1 MLRIFNQNI
10 SQWELLLFA
19 GDIGIF
25 CLSVL
30 VGLNLQP
37 KLSETFWYLLAQDKY
52 TLFLIGLTY
61 LTVLYIA
68 DLYDIYLDFRS
79 RLNISRVILSA
90 LAGTLLVFL
99 LFYYVSGPYMSS
111 SFIEWQGLAFTWLLA
126 LWRYSFSVF
135 ALPHRLCRQVLI
147 VGAGKTGRR
156 IAAALHQ
163 CPSCGLSV
171 AGFVDDDPNKCNTV
185 IDGAPVLG
193 KSDQLKELVDQHKIS
208 MLVLAITHEKSPA
221 LINALTRLSFNGCQ
235 LVDMPNLFEFLTAK
249 VPIDYITDI
258 WLFLHNL
265 NRSRLMYRQFKK
277 VTDLAIT
284 LCGLALTWPL
294 FILISV
300 AIRLDSPGPI
310 FFRQERFGKD
320 GKPFQIVKF
329 RTMVQDA
336 ERFGAQWA
344 CKNDPRITRV
354 GRILRKLRLDELP
367 QLINI
372 FKGEMSLIGPRPERE
387 VFIREFQEPCPE
399 IRQGRRANDAPG
411 TMVICNMK
419 ERLPYYSH
427 RLVVKPGLTGWAQ
440 VMYPY
445 AASIEDTREKL
456 CYDLYYIKNMGFFLD
471 LAIIL
476 KTIRIILF
484 GRGR

>member
-1 MLRIFNQNI
+1 
-10 SQWELLLFA
+10 
-19 GDIGIF
+19 
-25 CLSVL
+25 V
-30 VGLNLQP
+30 
-37 KLSETFWYLLAQDKY
+37 
-52 TLFLIGLTY
+52 
-61 LTVLYIA
+61 
-68 DLYDIYLDFRS
+68 
-79 RLNISRVILSA
+79 
-90 LAGTLLVFL
+90 
-99 LFYYVSGPYMSS
+99 
-111 SFIEWQGLAFTWLLA
+111 
-126 LWRYSFSVF
+126 
-135 ALPHRLCRQVLI
+135 
-147 VGAGKTGRR
+147 
-156 IAAALHQ
+156 
-163 CPSCGLSV
+163 
-171 AGFVDDDPNKCNTV
+171 
-185 IDGAPVLG
+185 PVLG

-208 MLVLAITHEKSPA
+208 MLVLAITHEKSPT
-221 LINALTRLSFNGCQ
+221 LINALTRLAFNGCQ
-235 LVDMPNLFEFLTAK
+235 LVDMPNLFEYLTAK

-277 VTDLAIT
+277 VTDLAIA

-300 AIRLDSPGPI
+300 AIRLDSPGPV
-310 FFRQERFGKD
+310 FFRQERLGKD

-344 CKNDPRITRV
+344 CQNDPRITRV

-387 VFIREFQEPCPE
+387 VFIREFQEPRAE

-411 TMVICNMK
+411 TKVICNMQ

-445 AASIEDTREKL
+445 AASLEDTREKL

-471 LAIIL
+471 LSIVL